1 MAKQYVNKVIVNQET
16 VIDLSNDTVRS
27 DKMISGYT
35 AHDSS
40 GAPITGT
47 LTDKDIND
55 VVIQGNHIIIPPGMY
70 SNGIDI
76 ALKDWE
82 WDPLSLESSMITNA
96 VEVESIVEQ
105 PEVK

>member
-1 MAKQYVNKVIVNQET
+1 MAKQYVNKVIVDQET
-16 VIDLSNDTVRS
+16 IMDLSNDTVTS
-27 DKMISGYT
+27 DKLIFGYT
-35 AHDSS
+35 AHDKS

-47 LTDKDIND
+47 LADKDVND
-55 VVIQGNHIIIPPGMY
+55 VVIQGNHVIIPPGIY

-82 WDPLSLESSMITNA
+82 WNPLSLDSSMITDA

-105 PEVK
+105 SEVT